1 MRLYSRTRKTILHA
15 GLVLTLLTLTAI
27 RSHAADTTAELA
39 GTIKDPSGAV
49 ISNAILTLI
58 NSATQKSETQK
69 VHGDGSYVFPSL
81 VIGTYQLRVEATGFT
96 TSLQDKITLNVNQHG
111 RLDVTLKVS
120 ASQETIEVNA
130 DVSQVDTQG
139 ATLGSV
145 ETTRRIE
152 DLPLVERDTFQLGL
166 LQAGVYSP
174 DPDDG
179 SGNPFSVSGQ
189 RSESLTFLVDG
200 SDNNDFL
207 GNNAIVDP
215 NPDAVAEFK
224 ILTNNYTA
232 EFGRTS
238 GGIVNQA
245 IKYGTNSFHG
255 DLFEFLRNDDLN
267 SRNYF
272 ALNNPPYK
280 RNIFGGTAGGPIKHD
295 KLFFFGSYQGTI
307 RHEGQNNPQ
316 QTVLSPAERTGDFS
330 EDFGNG
336 TGQLYDP
343 YTGNPYPNNQVPV
356 NPEIANYIT
365 KYLPLPNIPGTD
377 LFTASPVEND
387 TEHQGITRED
397 WQLSKKDLVYGTYIV
412 DDLAQSLPISTGGTV
427 PAGSGSVSHFRN
439 QFVTGHWT
447 RTFSANL
454 LNEFIFSYN
463 RAYSQVSVPSDH
475 TTPAELGFTN
485 VTPDDPAGAAP
496 PFLTTADFNLGPP
509 PGGPTT
515 YHDRTFQFQDTFS
528 WTKGNHQLKFGADL
542 RVVRNDFN
550 FDYYNNGGFDFSLY
564 IGALTGDPLADFVG
578 GIQDNYFQF
587 SNAKY
592 GIRTQSYYFFGQ
604 DTWKATP
611 RLSLSYGLRYEYN
624 TPQQDPH
631 NNIIGY
637 FPGSQSTVFPDAPPD
652 LLYPGDPGTPDRGMV
667 YPDRNNFAP
676 RFAFAYDALGSG
688 KLILRGGFGIFYDIE
703 DGALNLQFGG
713 QPPFG
718 AVTNIN
724 PTPTSYQN
732 LPDGTDVI
740 ADPFTPFGNVNPYP
754 TNNKVVGFG
763 IPKIPFAY
771 VVSPHFRTPYSE
783 NINLGYQYQ
792 LTPSTLLE
800 MDYVSTLGRKSIT
813 SYDVNH
819 PDETLLEGQYAS
831 YGSTYADCARPL
843 AVCVDPDA
851 PDQTP
856 AQAAVDGNAS
866 PTNTLQLLTDLSNGS
881 STNHEL
887 QVTVDHQLAKGL
899 NLRGAY
905 TFGKTIDLLSGFRA
919 RSSTF
924 TDPYNLEFDR
934 GPADFDVRH
943 RLVISG
949 FYEVPGLHSGWLRL
963 LTNNWQGGGIATFQ
977 TGTPFTLFSGNNSS
991 GQGTDLERP
1000 EQVGPVP
1007 KLDVRKPGHY
1017 LYDTTNLLT
1026 NVVAPG
1032 DDGPGVPMFTFGTMG
1047 RNSLR
1052 APGIDNFDL
1061 SFLKRFPLGEQRR
1074 LEFRAE
1080 LFNAF
1085 NHTQYLFTAANNNA
1099 NSSTYD
1105 QATQAR
1111 DPRLIQF
1118 ALKFY
1123 Y

>member
-1 MRLYSRTRKTILHA
+1 MRLYSRTRKTVLHSSIFFA
-15 GLVLTLLTLTAI
+15 LLVFSAFPS
-27 RSHAADTTAELA
+27 RAADTTAELT
-39 GTIKDPSGAV
+39 GTVKDSSGAV
-49 ISNAILTLI
+49 ISNATLTLV
-58 NSATQKSETQK
+58 NSATQSTQTATA
-69 VHGDGSYVFPSL
+69 HGDGSYVFSGL
-81 VIGTYQLRVEATGFT
+81 VIGTYQLRVQATGFS
-96 TSLQDKITLNVNQHG
+96 TSVQDKITLNVNQHG

-120 ASQETIEVNA
+120 ASQETVEVNA
-130 DVSQVDTQG
+130 NVSQVDTQG

-200 SDNNDFL
+200 SDNNDFIS
-207 GNNAIVDP
+207 NNAVVNP

-255 DLFEFLRNDDLN
+255 DLFEFFRNDDLN
-267 SRNYF
+267 ARNYF
-272 ALNNPPYK
+272 ALSNPSYK
-280 RNIFGGTAGGPIKHD
+280 RNIFGGTVGGPIKRD
-295 KLFFFGSYQGTI
+295 KLFFFAAYQGTI

-316 QTVLSPAERTGDFS
+316 QTTLSPAQRTGDFS
-330 EDFGNG
+330 ADLDDG
-336 TGQLYDP
+336 TQIFDP
-343 YTGNPYPNNQVPV
+343 ISGNPYPNNQVPV
-356 NPEIANYIT
+356 NPIIATYIA
-365 KYLPLPNIPGTD
+365 KYVPLPNVAGTD
-377 LFTASPVEND
+377 LFTASPVEDD
-387 TEHQGITRED
+387 TENQGIARVD
-397 WQLSKKDLVYGTYIV
+397 WQLSKKDLVYGTYLI
-412 DDLAQSLPISTGGTV
+412 DQQSKELPISTGGTF
-427 PAGSGSVSHFRN
+427 PAGAGSNSNYRS
-439 QFVTGHWT
+439 QFATGHWT
-447 RTFSANL
+447 RTFSPNL

-463 RAYSQVSVPSDH
+463 RGYTLASVPTDH
-475 TTPAELGFTN
+475 TSPADLGFTN
-485 VTPDDPAGAAP
+485 VTPDDSAGVAP
-496 PFLTTADFNLGPP
+496 PLMFTSDFYLGPP
-509 PGGPTT
+509 SGGPTT
-515 YHDRTFQFQDTFS
+515 YQDRTFQFQDTFS
-528 WTKGNHQLKFGADL
+528 WTKGNHQMKFGGDF
-542 RVVRNDFN
+542 RIVRDDFN
-550 FDYYNNGGFDFSLY
+550 FDFYNNGSFDFALY
-564 IGALTGDPLADFVG
+564 YGTLTGDPMADFVG
-578 GIQDNYFQF
+578 GFPDNYFQF

-604 DTWKATP
+604 DTYKVTP

-624 TPQQDPH
+624 SPQQDPH

-637 FPGSQSTVFPDAPPD
+637 FPGAQSTVFPDAPPSV
-652 LLYPGDPGTPDRGMV
+652 LYPGDPGTPNAGMV

-676 RFAFAYDALGSG
+676 RFAFAYDALGNG
-688 KLILRGGFGIFYDIE
+688 KLIFRGGFGIFYDIE

-718 AVTNIN
+718 AITNTN
-724 PTPTSYQN
+724 PTPTSYEG
-732 LPDGTDVI
+732 LADGTNVI
-740 ADPFTPFGNVNPYP
+740 ADPFTPFGLVNPYP
-754 TNNKVVGFG
+754 TNDKVIGFG
-763 IPKIPFAY
+763 VPKIPFAF

-792 LTPSTLLE
+792 VTPSTLLE
-800 MDYVSTLGRKSIT
+800 MDYVSTLGRKAIT

-819 PDETLLEGQYAS
+819 PDQTLLEGQYAS
-831 YGSTYADCARPL
+831 YGSTYGDCARPL
-843 AVCVDPDA
+843 AVCVDPDV

-856 AQAAVDGNAS
+856 DEAAVDPDAS
-866 PTNTLQLLTDLSNGS
+866 PTQTLQLLTDLSNGS

-887 QVTVDHQLAKGL
+887 QVTIDHQLDKGL
-899 NLRGAY
+899 NVRGAY
-905 TFGKTIDLLSGFRA
+905 TLGKTIDLQSGFRS

-934 GPADFDVRH
+934 GPADFDVRQ
-943 RLVISG
+943 RFVVSG
-949 FYEVPGLHSGWLRL
+949 FYEIPGLHSGLIRL
-963 LTNNWQGGGIATFQ
+963 LTNNWQAGGIYTFQ

-991 GQGTDLERP
+991 GQENSFERP

-1032 DDGPGVPMFTFGTMG
+1032 DDSPGVPMFTYGNIG
-1047 RNSLR
+1047 RNTFR
-1052 APGIDNFDL
+1052 TPGIDNFDL
-1061 SFLKRFPLGEQRR
+1061 SFIKRFSLGEQRR
-1074 LEFRAE
+1074 LEFRSE

-1085 NHTQYLFTAANNNA
+1085 NHTQYLFSAANNNA